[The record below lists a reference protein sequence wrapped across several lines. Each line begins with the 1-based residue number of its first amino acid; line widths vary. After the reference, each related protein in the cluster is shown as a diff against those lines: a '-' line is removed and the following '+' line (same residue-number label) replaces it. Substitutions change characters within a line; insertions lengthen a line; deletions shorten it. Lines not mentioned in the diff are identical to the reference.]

1 MSDMNTTGAGSK
13 VPILIGAVV
22 ALTGASIY
30 SFMQIS
36 ELKTQLAETR
46 EMIEQEV
53 GKVNESSQTSTKSTR
68 QSVDALKEQLEEAR
82 RQAAALAGEARVAA
96 AKHAD
101 ELAAKLEVAQQQQ
114 AVQTAKVAESVTQVS
129 QQVTAVN
136 DATNTNK
143 EKIGAVST
151 EVASVRS
158 QAEQTKAELQKTI
171 ADLSSTKGDLGIQ
184 SGLIATNAKELAAL
198 RELGERVYTEFRL
211 AKAKSAQ
218 KVGDLQIRL
227 TKTDPKKNKYTVEVI
242 ADDKLVEKKDKT
254 ANEPVQF
261 LVGRATAPY
270 ELVVNEVKKDLIVG
284 YVSAPKVRAAR

>member
-1 MSDMNTTGAGSK
+1 MSDLNTTGAGSK

-36 ELKTQLAETR
+36 ELKTQVAETR

-53 GKVNESSQTSTKSTR
+53 GKVNQSSETSTKSTR
-68 QSVDALKEQLEEAR
+68 QSVAALETQLAEAR

-101 ELAAKLEVAQQQQ
+101 DLAAKLEVAQQQQ
-114 AVQTAKVAESVTQVS
+114 AAQTAKVAESVTAVS

-143 EKIGAVST
+143 EKIGTVST
-151 EVASVRS
+151 EVAAVRT

-171 ADLSSTKGDLGIQ
+171 SDLTSTKGDLGIQ

-198 RELGERVYTEFRL
+198 RELGERVYTEFRV
-211 AKAKSAQ
+211 AKAKNAQ

-242 ADDKLVEKKDKT
+242 ADDKLVEKKDKNT
-254 ANEPVQF
+254 NEPVQF
-261 LVGRATAPY
+261 LIGKTAQPY
-270 ELVVNEVKKDLIVG
+270 EMVVNDVKKDLITG
-284 YVSAPKVRAAR
+284 YVSAPKVRASR